1 MGIRNLALLAV
12 ALSGLTCVQANAQIT
27 AGKSTGSPFHG
38 VPPSVTSFNFGG
50 QSGFHGVPASV
61 TSLGFENPGFGNR
74 GFRLNPPFRSNR
86 GFGGHRRGFGF
97 SRSPLFGDIVAV
109 PYTYPMYVMEPG
121 IDDSMEEEDYRG
133 GPTIFDRRGPGEEYY
148 KPREREEEDYR
159 RSSEPGSV
167 REKPLAEEP
176 PAKQPRSD
184 EPVEAQ
190 PPTVLV
196 FKDGHQSQVLNYAI
210 VGDNLYELSNGRS
223 IKIALAELDVPATQ
237 KENDQRGVDFRVPVA
252 KAN

>member
-1 MGIRNLALLAV
+1 MGIRNLALLA
-12 ALSGLTCVQANAQIT
+12 AAFSGLTCVHAGAQFT

-50 QSGFHGVPASV
+50 QPGFHGVPASV
-61 TSLGFENPGFGNR
+61 TSLGFGNSGFH
-74 GFRLNPPFRSNR
+74 LNQPFRSNR

-97 SRSPLFGDIVAV
+97 SRNPFFGDIVAV
-109 PYTYPMYVMEPG
+109 PYAYPMYVMEPG

-133 GPTIFDRRGPGEEYY
+133 GPTIFDRRGSGEQYY
-148 KPREREEEDYR
+148 RPRAREEEDYR
-159 RSSEPGSV
+159 RSTNSDSARGKS
-167 REKPLAEEP
+167 RTEEP
-176 PAKQPRSD
+176 MAEQPRS
-184 EPVEAQ
+184 EQPVEPQA
-190 PPTVLV
+190 PTVLV

-210 VGDNLYELSNGRS
+210 VGDNLFELSNGRS

-237 KENDQRGVDFRVPVA
+237 KENDQRGVDFRVPAA

>member
-1 MGIRNLALLAV
+1 MGIRNLALLAS
-12 ALSGLTCVQANAQIT
+12 ALSGLACVQANAQIT

-61 TSLGFENPGFGNR
+61 TSLGFGNP
-74 GFRLNPPFRSNR
+74 GFRLNQPFRSNR

-97 SRSPLFGDIVAV
+97 SRSPFFGDIVAV
-109 PYTYPMYVMEPG
+109 PYAYPMYVMEPG
-121 IDDSMEEEDYRG
+121 VDDSMEEEEYRG
-133 GPTIFDRRGPGEEYY
+133 GPTIFDRRGPGEDYY
-148 KPREREEEDYR
+148 RPRARDEEDYR
-159 RSSEPGSV
+159 RSTDSDSARQKSRVDE
-167 REKPLAEEP
+167 PLAD
-176 PAKQPRSD
+176 QPRS
-184 EPVEAQ
+184 EQPVEPQ

-210 VGDNLYELSNGRS
+210 VGDSLFELSNGRS

-237 KENDQRGVDFRVPVA
+237 KENDQRGVGFTVPAA